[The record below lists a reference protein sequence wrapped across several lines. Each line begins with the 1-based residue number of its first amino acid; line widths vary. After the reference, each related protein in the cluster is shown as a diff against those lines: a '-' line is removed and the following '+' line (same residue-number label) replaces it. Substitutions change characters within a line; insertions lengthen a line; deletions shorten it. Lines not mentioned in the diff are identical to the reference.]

1 MKKSFIAL
9 FLLFKVAS
17 TFAQDIII
25 LKSGD
30 EIKSIVAE
38 VLSDQIKYKKFENKT
53 GPSYGIEKSKVFMI
67 RYANGSKDVF
77 NSQSSAHAVAP
88 PRVNKPVVRTVYAN
102 PQPQTTYRDEL
113 TYRPRHRETA
123 PARPRYTS
131 SYGNTSVRSMIY
143 GGITLPTG
151 YFAETQSIGFFIG
164 DETDIPLGDFGLNA
178 CINGTF
184 NYYTAKDSYY
194 YYTDSYI
201 NSRILGGLKYIASV
215 SDVVELYALGQAG
228 IGIGISSGSSTQF
241 NYSFGAGATFNE
253 HLDVSFRYNGAS
265 GTSDYYYTYAGPNA
279 FSIGLGYKF

>member
-1 MKKSFIAL
+1 MKKSLIAL

-53 GPSYGIEKSKVFMI
+53 GPSYGIDKSKVFMI

-77 NSQSSAHAVAP
+77 NSPSATTTAP
-88 PRVNKPVVRTVYAN
+88 APRVVRPATRTVYVA
-102 PQPQTTYRDEL
+102 PQTRTEPQTNYRAESN
-113 TYRPRHRETA
+113 YRPRREAA
-123 PARPRYTS
+123 PTRPRYTS

-151 YFAETQSIGFFIG
+151 YFAEYQSIGFFIG

-184 NYYTAKDSYY
+184 NYFTGK
-194 YYTDSYI
+194 
-201 NSRILGGLKYIASV
+201 K
-215 SDVVELYALGQAG
+215 
-228 IGIGISSGSSTQF
+228 IGR
-241 NYSFGAGATFNE
+241 A
-253 HLDVSFRYNGAS
+253 HV
-265 GTSDYYYTYAGPNA
+265 
-279 FSIGLGYKF
+279 

>member
-1 MKKSFIAL
+1 MKKSLIAL

-53 GPSYGIEKSKVFMI
+53 GPSYGIDKSKVFMI

-77 NSQSSAHAVAP
+77 NNPSSAPVAA

-102 PQPQTTYRDEL
+102 PQSQTTYREEP
-113 TYRPRHRETA
+113 TYRPRHREVA
-123 PARPRYTS
+123 PAHPRYTS

-151 YFAETQSIGFFIG
+151 YFAEYQSIGFFVG

-178 CINGTF
+178 CISGTF
-184 NYYTAKDSYY
+184 NYFTGKSDYY
-194 YYTDSYI
+194 YDNDSYI
-201 NSRILGGLKYIASV
+201 NSRILGGLKYIAPV
-215 SDVVELYALGQAG
+215 SDATELYVLGQAG
-228 IGIGISSGSSTQF
+228 IGIGISSSASTQF

-265 GTSDYYYTYAGPNA
+265 TTSDYYYVTLGPTA